1 MAFSAIKEGVAIYK
15 EVAGT
20 ASDVNEIVT
29 NISNHLG
36 SFFTNQEKAVQE
48 LIEKKKNPPKGMS
61 IQALAL
67 ENVIARKR
75 IAQAEVDL
83 RELLIYHSGPV
94 LGSIWT
100 EFVVER
106 DRLRTIQEKADI
118 FLKKRGS
125 AKTQATKVY
134 LRLES
139 GFCHFHCNIRSHDHD
154 WRSDV
159 SNPYLVFN

>member
-83 RELLIYHSGPV
+83 RELLIYHSGPF

-118 FLKKRGS
+118 FLKKKRQCKDTGNKS
-125 AKTQATKVY
+125 LLTIGKWVLPFSLQY
-134 LRLES
+134 S
-139 GFCHFHCNIRSHDHD
+139 
-154 WRSDV
+154 
-159 SNPYLVFN
+159 